1 MTLLTGNST
10 TILRQRSSALWRM
23 KATRTKPPTWMCSST
38 LRRYL
43 YFMFNLIWS
52 LITITCTGKSADLN
66 KTQHSWKKFTNETDD
81 FPNDNNTHSDDRS
94 FPLSLPRPHTQ
105 GVLYEID
112 SKNESCKK
120 QTLKYRRHPM
130 ELPSDAHYESEAY
143 LGSPS
148 KSEQGL
154 RVRTWNG
161 KLPDL
166 HANYTML
173 TTSCGCLTVS
183 YCYHSEKTDL
193 YFSFMNV
200 ETEVDDA
207 HVFAPPAYCDGVAL
221 EDTPDD
227 HSFFDLFHD

>member
-1 MTLLTGNST
+1 MMRAIELFCVVFWCLCAATWASTNREPCQSPSMTSGTLSVSSTGGHDIAEGHFNYNST
-10 TILRQRSSALWRM
+10 AKRLRFVENESHSHKTSHM
-23 KATRTKPPTWMCSST
+23 DV
-38 LRRYL
+38 
-43 YFMFNLIWS
+43 LI
-52 LITITCTGKSADLN
+52 
-66 KTQHSWKKFTNETDD
+66 HFEE
-81 FPNDNNTHSDDRS
+81 
-94 FPLSLPRPHTQ
+94 

-112 SKNESCKK
+112 IKNESCKK
-120 QTLKYRRHPM
+120 QTLKYHRHPM
-130 ELPSDAHYESEAY
+130 ELPSDTHYESEAY
-143 LGSPS
+143 LGSPT

-154 RVRTWNG
+154 RVRMWNG